1 MLNEILKQNGAYASV
16 ENNVGS
22 GTTVKIFLP
31 RRLMRKLASF
41 PLLQAP
47 NSRGDGGGA
56 LFVFSALR
64 ISIPQIACC
73 GWCAR
78 AVHTPATERK

>member
-31 RRLMRKLASF
+31 LRLMRKLASF
-41 PLLQAP
+41 PCCRRLTLEEMAEVLC
-47 NSRGDGGGA
+47 
-56 LFVFSALR
+56 LFLVVTKINTCRAR
-64 ISIPQIACC
+64 IF
-73 GWCAR
+73 
-78 AVHTPATERK
+78 

>member
-31 RRLMRKLASF
+31 LRLMRKLASF
-41 PLLQAP
+41 LLFQAP
-47 NSRGDGGGA
+47 NSRGDDGGA
-56 LFVFSALR
+56 LFF
-64 ISIPQIACC
+64 
-73 GWCAR
+73 
-78 AVHTPATERK
+78 